1 MRRFLAGV
9 ITGVILGFV
18 LIGSTPS
25 ARADVGS
32 FFMSVTKLYGE
43 NANFQRGY
51 VAGVYDAVQVLAPI
65 AGRGSVLYNIAD
77 CLDRQG
83 DTISQFEI
91 YAGNALHRSSSVD
104 IAAADPI
111 MSACVRR

>member
-1 MRRFLAGV
+1 MRTFLAGV
-9 ITGVILGFV
+9 ITGAIVCLV

-32 FFMSVTKLYGE
+32 YFMSVTKLYDE
-43 NANFQRGY
+43 NASFQRGY

-65 AGRGSVLYNIAD
+65 AGQGSVLYNIAD

-91 YAGNALHRSSSVD
+91 YAGNALQRSSSRG

>member
-1 MRRFLAGV
+1 MGV
-9 ITGVILGFV
+9 IFGAAA
-18 LIGSTPS
+18 IGATPP

-32 FFMSVTKLYGE
+32 FFTSVSNLDDE
-43 NANFQRGY
+43 NTSFQRGY

-65 AGRGSVLYNIAD
+65 AGQGTALYNVAA

-83 DTISQFEI
+83 DTIGQFET
-91 YAGNALHRSSSVD
+91 YAGNALRRAPSTR

-111 MSACVRR
+111 MAACVR